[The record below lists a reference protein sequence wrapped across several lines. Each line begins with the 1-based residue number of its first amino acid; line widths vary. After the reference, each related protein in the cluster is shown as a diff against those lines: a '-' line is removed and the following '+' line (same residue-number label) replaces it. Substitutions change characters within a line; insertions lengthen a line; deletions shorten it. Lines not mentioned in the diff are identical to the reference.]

1 MAGRWLVG
9 LGFAMWLVGCA
20 APTIT
25 PVPMAP
31 AAAPPGPSEA
41 QAETFEK
48 VVDRVA
54 PVATAICR
62 ERTRNVPCDF
72 TIAIDDR
79 LAAPPNAFQTLDDA
93 GHPILVFTVSLIADA
108 RNPDELAFIMGHE
121 AAHHIAGHMERQQ
134 NEALAGAIL
143 AGTLATLGGGDAT
156 AVQAAQDIGAQIGAR
171 RYSKDYE
178 LEADALGTEI
188 AWRAG
193 FDPLRGAEFFGRIP
207 DPGDKFLGTH
217 PPNAQRMA
225 SVRQTLATL
234 R

>member
-1 MAGRWLVG
+1 MAGRWLAR
-9 LGFAMWLVGCA
+9 LGVVALLAGCA
-20 APTIT
+20 VPQGAPL
-25 PVPMAP
+25 PFPGAP
-31 AAAPPGPSEA
+31 APPGSPRA
-41 QAETFEK
+41 QAEAFRQ

-79 LAAPPNAFQTLDDA
+79 VDAPPNAFQTLDDA

-108 RNPDELAFIMGHE
+108 RNPDELAFVMGHE
-121 AAHHIAGHMERQQ
+121 AAHHIAGHMARQQ
-134 NEALAGAIL
+134 NEALAGAIV
-143 AGTLATLGGGDAT
+143 AGTLATLGGADA
-156 AVQAAQDIGAQIGAR
+156 AGVQAAQDMGAQLGAR
-171 RYSKDYE
+171 RYSKDFE

-193 FDPLRGAEFFGRIP
+193 FDPVQGAQFFARIP
-207 DPGDKFLGTH
+207 DPGDRFLGTH

-225 SVRQTLATL
+225 VVQQTVAMLN
-234 R
+234 